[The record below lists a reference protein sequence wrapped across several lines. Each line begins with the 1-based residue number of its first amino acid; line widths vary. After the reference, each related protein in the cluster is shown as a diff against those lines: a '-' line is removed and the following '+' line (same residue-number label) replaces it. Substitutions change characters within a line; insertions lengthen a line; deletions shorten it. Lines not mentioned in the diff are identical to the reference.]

1 MNLGC
6 LYQQSLIALRSR
18 LMAQPIMSCFA
29 LLLAGSVCLPWMGT
43 VAANVTTRTP
53 SMPNASEALT
63 PANPYQFAPV
73 KGPLSSPFGKRV
85 DPITGSERFHAG
97 LDFSSPE
104 GTPIY
109 APQPGVVVFSGWKDG
124 YGNVVV
130 VQHHPNFHTVYAHAS
145 SRLVGVGDRIIAGQP
160 LALVGSTGRSTGPHL
175 HFETI
180 VNQQYQ
186 DPNEYLAY
194 LNVHPAVAPA
204 QYWATIAR
212 MPLTPSPSVTNATIL
227 ASNTKTLPQPTVP
240 SAATKSSNTTI
251 AKTVKSLS
259 PNTPS
264 TVGKLARSVTGWIPL
279 PRVLRPYLPVIQTT
293 VQTASSSLKAPTSK
307 TLQAAPTPIPTSTP
321 QPELDGVP
329 LPLVAPLSAPITN
342 SGKPPVGGSGSLT
355 LMMGTEQKTLRFK

>member
-1 MNLGC
+1 MFMGLRC
-6 LYQQSLIALRSR
+6 FSTPCIVALRSR
-18 LMAQPIMSCFA
+18 PVASGLA
-29 LLLAGSVCLPWMGT
+29 LLLVGSLFLPWMGT
-43 VAANVTTRTP
+43 VAANVTARTP
-53 SMPNASEALT
+53 NMPSSSEALT
-63 PANPYQFAPV
+63 PPNPYQFSPV
-73 KGPLSSPFGKRV
+73 KGPLSSPFGKRT

-145 SRLVGVGDRIIAGQP
+145 ARLVGVGDRIVAGQP

-212 MPLTPSPSVTNATIL
+212 MPLTPSPGVTNATIL

-240 SAATKSSNTTI
+240 SSGTKAANTNV
-251 AKTVKSLS
+251 AKTVKSPTQS
-259 PNTPS
+259 SPS

-279 PRVLRPYLPVIQTT
+279 PRALRPFRPIIQAT
-293 VQTASSSLKAPTSK
+293 VQTASSSPKAPTPK
-307 TLQAAPTPIPTSTP
+307 ALPIAPTPMRE
-321 QPELDGVP
+321 PEVDGVP

-342 SGKPPVGGSGSLT
+342 HGKPPVGGSGSLT
-355 LMMGTEQKTLRFK
+355 LMMGTEQKTLRF

>member
-1 MNLGC
+1 MGGV
-6 LYQQSLIALRSR
+6 
-18 LMAQPIMSCFA
+18 A
-29 LLLAGSVCLPWMGT
+29 LLLAGGLLLPWMGT
-43 VAANVTTRTP
+43 VAANVTSRTP
-53 SMPNASEALT
+53 TMPTASEALT

-73 KGPLSSPFGKRV
+73 KGPLSSPFGKRT

-145 SRLVGVGDRIIAGQP
+145 ARLVGVGDRIIAGQP

-240 SAATKSSNTTI
+240 SSTNKTTNKASNTTI
-251 AKTVKSLS
+251 AKAVKLPA
-259 PNTPS
+259 PNNPS
-264 TVGKLARSVTGWIPL
+264 AVGKIARSVTGWIPL
-279 PRVLRPYLPVIQTT
+279 PRALRPYRPVIQAT
-293 VQTASSSLKAPTSK
+293 VQTASSSLKAPTPK
-307 TLQAAPTPIPTSTP
+307 PLKITPTPTP
-321 QPELDGVP
+321 QPELDPTLDGVP

-342 SGKPPVGGSGSLT
+342 NGKPPVGGSGSLT
-355 LMMGTEQKTLRFK
+355 LLMGSEQKTLHF